1 MKNRYISIF
10 VGIFLAIVFTLLG
23 VLGIAAGIKAINT
36 VVKYDKITIDEPGV
50 NYLCAYYKSAYFNAL
65 KEANIEAS
73 NTPEFWASISPYSN
87 TTYGE
92 HFEGYFR
99 EYVAKVTVMANAYQQ
114 SVGYTADDKL
124 IVAADCKE
132 ILENDAENSVAVFN
146 TECEKYGF
154 NFNDFQN
161 VAALLYKANKAQD
174 SHLEDGESLESLIEK
189 VEFRSSFENIDLLS
203 IPPLDKF
210 IVCE

>member
-10 VGIFLAIVFTLLG
+10 VGIVLAIVFTLLG
-23 VLGIAAGIKAINT
+23 VLGIAAGIEAINT

-50 NYLCAYYKSAYFNAL
+50 NYLCAYYKSVYFDAL
-65 KEANIEAS
+65 KKANIEAS
-73 NTPEFWASISPYSN
+73 NTPEFWASASPYGSM
-87 TTYGE
+87 TYGE

-99 EYVAKVTVMANAYQQ
+99 EYVAKITVMANAYHK
-114 SVGYTADDKL
+114 SVGYTPDDKL

-132 ILENDAENSVAVFN
+132 ILKNEAENSVAIFN
-146 TECEKYGF
+146 TESKKYGF

-161 VAALLYKANKAQD
+161 IAALLYKASKAEEG
-174 SHLEDGESLESLIEK
+174 HLEAGESLESLIK
-189 VEFRSSFENIDLLS
+189 NVEFRRSFKNIDLFS